1 MQTNGRGLIWAAAVM
16 ALGAAGGLVASTAV
30 ASRAFLTKYE
40 MPMRQEQS
48 LQVTGSARKRIRS
61 DLAVWR
67 VGVSGKAASLAEAYA
82 AVKKGSDRI
91 EAFLNEH
98 KFQASDIAASAIS
111 TTTIYKYET
120 IDVGFPSHQERVQTN
135 VVEGYSLN
143 RSYTIT
149 TGRVGDV
156 AKPAAEITELIKD
169 GIQVESYPP
178 DFYYTKIAE
187 LKVEMLGEASKD
199 ARSRADQIVSNA
211 GCAIVEV
218 RKARM
223 GVLQITQPNSTDVS
237 DSGIYDT
244 TTIEKDVTAVVGLT
258 LGLR

>member
-1 MQTNGRGLIWAAAVM
+1 MQTNGRGLVWAAAVM

-30 ASRAFLTKYE
+30 ASRAFLSKYE

-61 DLAVWR
+61 DLAVWKI
-67 VGVSGKAASLAEAYA
+67 GVRGHGATLAEAYA
-82 AVKKGSDRI
+82 ALKKGSDRI
-91 EAFLNEH
+91 DEFLNAH
-98 KFQASDIAASAIS
+98 KFQPGEFAAGAIS
-111 TTTIYKYET
+111 TETHYKYET
-120 IDVGFPSHQERVQTN
+120 LGWPPHQERVKTN
-135 VVEGYSLN
+135 VIEAYALS
-143 RSYTIT
+143 RTYTVT
-149 TGRVGDV
+149 TGRVDEIV
-156 AKPAAEITELIKD
+156 KPAAAITELIKD